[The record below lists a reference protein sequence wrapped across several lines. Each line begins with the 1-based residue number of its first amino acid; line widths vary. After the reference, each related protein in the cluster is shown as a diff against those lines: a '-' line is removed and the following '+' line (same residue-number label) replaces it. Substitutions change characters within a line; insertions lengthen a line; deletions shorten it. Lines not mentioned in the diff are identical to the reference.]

1 MRRRNG
7 YAVIVFLAVALATTV
22 FAQGMSAAADYP
34 QKPINTLMGFAPGGG
49 SDVML
54 SMVRPHL
61 EKVLKTTF
69 VPIYKPGSGSDIALT
84 ELAMSKPDG
93 YTVVISCTPQVPI
106 NAYVRETA
114 YKISDLAFV
123 ANVVTDP
130 GVLVVRAE
138 SPYKTIADVIKA
150 AKEKPGTFSV
160 GVSSAPGDDWF
171 AMHLFEGAA
180 QIKLNIVPFSGD
192 GPSWQAALAGHIDAT
207 SNNLG
212 IVYPQIRA
220 GKLRALAIMTDKRSP
235 IIPDV
240 PTFKELGSN
249 FTSGSSRGFS
259 MPKNTP
265 KAIIDT
271 FAGTVKQVMS
281 TEEFKANAIK
291 TAFPTDFQ
299 GPEQYTAY
307 IKSLDATYR
316 PLWDK
321 YGKSPDA
328 AAPKAKK

>member
-1 MRRRNG
+1 MLKRTG
-7 YAVIVFLAVALATTV
+7 CAVVMFLAVALATNV
-22 FAQGMSAAADYP
+22 FAQGTSAKVDYP
-34 QKPINTLMGFAPGGG
+34 RKPINTLMGFAPGGG

-61 EKVLKTTF
+61 EKMLKTTF
-69 VPIYKPGSGSDIALT
+69 VPVYKPGSGSDIALT

-93 YTVVISCTPQVPI
+93 YTVVISCTPNVPI
-106 NAYVRETA
+106 NAYVRETS
-114 YKISDLAFV
+114 YKISDFAFT

-130 GVLVVRAE
+130 GIFVVRAE
-138 SPYKTIADVIKA
+138 SPHKTIADVIKA

-171 AMHLFEGAA
+171 AMHMFEGAA
-180 QIKLNIVPFSGD
+180 QIKLNIVPFPGD

-212 IVYPQIRA
+212 IVYPQLRA

-240 PTFKELGSN
+240 PTFKELGYN
-249 FTSGSSRGFS
+249 FTSGSSRGFA

-265 KAIIDT
+265 KAIIDIL
-271 FAGTVKQVMS
+271 ANAVKQVVN
-281 TEEFKANAIK
+281 TEEFKVNALK
-291 TAFPTDFQ
+291 TAFPTDYQ
-299 GPEQYTAY
+299 GPEEYAAY
-307 IKSLDATYR
+307 IKKLDVIYR

-328 AAPKAKK
+328 AAPKAK